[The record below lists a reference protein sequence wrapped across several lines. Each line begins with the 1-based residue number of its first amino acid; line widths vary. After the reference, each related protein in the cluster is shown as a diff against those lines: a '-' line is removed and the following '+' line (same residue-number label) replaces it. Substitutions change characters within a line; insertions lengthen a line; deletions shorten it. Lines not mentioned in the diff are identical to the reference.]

1 MDTKNVF
8 EQEFHIQSYLI
19 DNKSQLSAQ
28 DLLRLMQEV
37 AWAHVDKHN
46 IGWDYLYQFNQF
58 WAIVRMHV
66 KILRMPKW
74 HEKVTLRTWGK
85 LSEMVTHF
93 RDHELID
100 EQGNIIIAATS
111 TWAIV
116 DYTTG
121 RPQKV
126 DNLPSHLYINEHKNA
141 IVESAPKVKAIP
153 FPEEERDYKPVLFS
167 DLDVNQHVN
176 NSKYLQFAI
185 DAFDIEYIQSHRL
198 KEIFINFIRQAKQGD
213 CYSVQYQEVEPDNFI
228 TGIYS
233 KEGACELARVQT
245 VWEKEA

>member
-1 MDTKNVF
+1 MDTNNIF

-58 WAIVRMHV
+58 WAIARMHV
-66 KILRMPKW
+66 KIIRMPKW
-74 HEKVTLRTWGK
+74 HEKVILRTWGK
-85 LSEMVTHF
+85 VSEHVTYY
-93 RDHELID
+93 RDHEMID
-100 EQGNIIIAATS
+100 ENGNIIVATTS
-111 TWAIV
+111 TWAIL
-116 DYTTG
+116 DYATG

-126 DNLPSHLYINEHKNA
+126 ENFPTHLFVNDQRHA
-141 IVESAPKVKAIP
+141 IVENAPKVKAIP
-153 FPEEERDYKPVLFS
+153 FPEEERMYQPVLFS
-167 DLDVNQHVN
+167 NLDVNQHVN

-185 DAFDIEYIQSHRL
+185 DAFDIEYIQTHRL
-198 KEIFINFIRQAKQGD
+198 KEVFINFIRQAKQGD
-213 CYSVQYQEVEPDNFI
+213 YYAVQYKEIEPNNFI

-233 KEGACELARVQT
+233 KEGQCELARVQT
-245 VWEKEA
+245 IWEL